1 MNRTQLVNE
10 IAQRLA
16 AQAAALPKAKIAA
29 VLVAMQAEITD
40 SLRRGEAVSIAG
52 WGTWRVEKRA
62 ARQVRVPGSTSVVSL
77 KATRV
82 PKWQASTAFRLGI
95 ASGKPI
101 DQHSSPGGVRCNDT
115 QQSR

>member
-52 WGTWRVEKRA
+52 WGTWRVARRP
-62 ARQVRVPGSTSVVSL
+62 ARQVRNPANGALIAV
-77 KATRV
+77 KATSV
-82 PKWQASTAFRLGI
+82 PKWQAGTTFRQ
-95 ASGKPI
+95 AVQADRAAP
-101 DQHSSPGGVRCNDT
+101 
-115 QQSR
+115 